1 MGSKGDALELSVLDS
16 VLGATAYSPPGTV
29 YFALYS
35 VTPGDAG
42 GGTELADATS
52 PGYAR
57 VAVTNNTT
65 NFPDAASGAK
75 TVGVDITFP
84 TNSSGGAAW
93 VAAVAWGILDASTG
107 GVLMLWGAM
116 TSLACPNAEAIVI
129 PADTTIWTED

>member
-1 MGSKGDALELSVLDS
+1 MSKSNYLELLVLDA
-16 VLGATAYSPPGTV
+16 VLGQTALPAIATV
-29 YFALYS
+29 YVALYS

-65 NFPDAASGAK
+65 NFPNASAGAK
-75 TVGVDITFP
+75 TTGVDITFP

-93 VAAVAWGILDASTG
+93 VAAVAWAILDGSG
-107 GVLMLWGAM
+107 GGANFLLWGAM
-116 TSLACPNAEAIVI
+116 ISLACPNAQAIVI
-129 PADTTIWTED
+129 PSGTIWTEE